1 VNVSLSLASKKEACV
16 IWIVFDAET
25 MTLGLYLWFG
35 GGAGELLP
43 PLGDR
48 VARHTEADKCGLK
61 AERPNLRVVRR
72 RSFNPAGMRGTSSH
86 RRPEKVAAPNAVLR
100 EEGERLGW
108 RLAQHTISDAASGQR
123 RPITQAKLAHRHLY
137 CKIATIHL

>member
-1 VNVSLSLASKKEACV
+1 VNVSLSPASKKGACV

-48 VARHTEADKCGLK
+48 VARHAKADKCGLK
-61 AERPNLRVVRR
+61 AERPNLRVVGR
-72 RSFNPAGMRGTSSH
+72 RSFKQLETM
-86 RRPEKVAAPNAVLR
+86 EKVVEELLMEWSGRAP
-100 EEGERLGW
+100 
-108 RLAQHTISDAASGQR
+108 
-123 RPITQAKLAHRHLY
+123 
-137 CKIATIHL
+137 